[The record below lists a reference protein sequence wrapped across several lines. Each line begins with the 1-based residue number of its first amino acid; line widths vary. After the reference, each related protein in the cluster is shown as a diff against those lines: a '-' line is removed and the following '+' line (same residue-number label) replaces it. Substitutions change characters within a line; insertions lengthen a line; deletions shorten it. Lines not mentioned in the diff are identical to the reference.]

1 MGRHLGLAVLRHGR
15 VVLSAAAL
23 ALALAGAVPTAAY
36 ADDTAPAPGPTQV
49 PTVSPPSQQ
58 QIDDAKSALERL
70 RTGGAATT
78 PPVLTQV
85 AGATLPEQA
94 EARPPRLSDQDWWTI
109 GAAAL
114 VLLVLSES
122 TRIGVRR
129 AKHRKEA

>member
-1 MGRHLGLAVLRHGR
+1 MGRHLGLAVLRRGR
-15 VVLSAAAL
+15 VVLSAALLAVAL
-23 ALALAGAVPTAAY
+23 VGAMPVTAY
-36 ADDTAPAPGPTQV
+36 ADDTVPVPGPTQV

-70 RTGGAATT
+70 RNGGATT

-94 EARPPRLSDQDWWTI
+94 DARAPRISDQDWWTI